1 MGTAPVR
8 RTTYS
13 EYLALEA
20 ETGRKHEFDS
30 GVVTMM
36 GGGSPDH
43 ALLAMT
49 FGRLLGNA
57 LAGGPC
63 RPYSSDLKVW
73 NADLDQAVYPDVTVI
88 CGPVVPAV
96 HDRLA
101 VVNPSLVAEVLSHST
116 RGRDALV
123 KAPAYRAMPSV
134 QEVLL
139 IDSEAVFVQHF
150 RRGEDGKW
158 VLTETS
164 DLHAWLELHAGG
176 ARLSVAELYA
186 GTGLLAEREAAD

>member
-134 QEVLL
+134 QDNPSTLQL
-139 IDSEAVFVQHF
+139 N
-150 RRGEDGKW
+150 R
-158 VLTETS
+158 LTSASGLSRQTRHQTS
-164 DLHAWLELHAGG
+164 QGRCTSADRMVPPSINCMDRKPDTPMELM
-176 ARLSVAELYA
+176 
-186 GTGLLAEREAAD
+186 AA